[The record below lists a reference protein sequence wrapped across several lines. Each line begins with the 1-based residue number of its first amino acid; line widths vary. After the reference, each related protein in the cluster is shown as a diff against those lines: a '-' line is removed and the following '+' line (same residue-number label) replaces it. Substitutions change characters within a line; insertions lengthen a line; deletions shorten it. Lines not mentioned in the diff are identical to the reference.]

1 MGGTCA
7 RTGPA
12 KQRPRPRPPRPS
24 REGWYMIR
32 ELLREGLSVSEIARQ
47 TGRDRKTIRKV
58 RDAPGHPG
66 PQERRKRGSK
76 LDPYEPYLRQR
87 ATAGVLN
94 AVKLLEEVRRRGY
107 QGGITLIREF
117 LHPLRPA
124 VPMVTERFE
133 TQPGHTAP

>member
-1 MGGTCA
+1 MIQGG
-7 RTGPA
+7 
-12 KQRPRPRPPRPS
+12 
-24 REGWYMIR
+24 GWYMIR

-76 LDPYEPYLRQR
+76 LDPYEPFLRQRAGPAREPLLSQR
-87 ATAGVLN
+87 ATAGFLS

-107 QGGITLIREF
+107 PGVITLIREF

-133 TQPGHTAP
+133 TQPGQQAPVDWSSR

>member
-1 MGGTCA
+1 MIQGEA
-7 RTGPA
+7 
-12 KQRPRPRPPRPS
+12 
-24 REGWYMIR
+24 WYMIR

-66 PQERRKRGSK
+66 PQERGKRGSK

-94 AVKLLEEVRRRGY
+94 AVKLLAEVRQQGYRG
-107 QGGITLIREF
+107 GRSSANSCIRSGPPF
-117 LHPLRPA
+117 RWS
-124 VPMVTERFE
+124 RSDSR
-133 TQPGHTAP
+133 

>member
-1 MGGTCA
+1 MIQG
-7 RTGPA
+7 
-12 KQRPRPRPPRPS
+12 
-24 REGWYMIR
+24 EGWYMIR

-107 QGGITLIREF
+107 PGGITLIRE
-117 LHPLRPA
+117 LLPPLRPT

-133 TQPGHTAP
+133 TQPGQHAQVD